1 MTNINT
7 DLILHPIRMRIIQHL
22 SKGEATVHELKEW
35 MSDVPQATLYRHLNR
50 LTNNKII
57 YIVDE
62 RKVRGAV
69 EKTYAMQEDS
79 PYMSAEELE
88 QLTCE
93 EHLKLFMTF
102 LSSVTGQARSY
113 LLNNPDLSGDSFGYN
128 QLDLYL
134 TKEEFKELT
143 EGMNELLTKFKSNR
157 PTKDND
163 KISLIQ
169 MLIPDFKEVTTN
181 DQN

>member
-1 MTNINT
+1 MTNLNT

-22 SKGEATVHELKEW
+22 SKGAATVNELKEW
-35 MSDVPQATLYRHLNR
+35 MADVPQATLYRHLNR
-50 LTNNKII
+50 LTKSEII
-57 YIVDE
+57 YVIHE
-62 RKVRGAV
+62 RKIRGAV
-69 EKTYAMQEDS
+69 EKTYAMQEDN
-79 PYMSAEELE
+79 PYMSVEELG
-88 QLTCE
+88 QLTGE

-113 LLNNPDLSGDSFGYN
+113 LLNHPDPAGDSFGYN

-134 TKEEFKELT
+134 TPDELKELN

-157 PTKDND
+157 PSKEND

-169 MLIPDFKEVTTN
+169 MLIPDAKGSDN
-181 DQN
+181 K

>member
-1 MTNINT
+1 MSHINT

-22 SKGEATVHELKEW
+22 SKGSATVNELKEW
-35 MSDVPQATLYRHLNR
+35 MADVPQATLYRHLNR
-50 LTNNKII
+50 LTENEII
-57 YIVDE
+57 YVIQE
-62 RKVRGAV
+62 RKIRGAV

-79 PYMSAEELE
+79 PYMSVEELN
-88 QLTCE
+88 QLSGE

-113 LLNNPDLSGDSFGYN
+113 LLNHPNPEEDSFGYN

-134 TKEEFKELT
+134 TPDELEELN
-143 EGMNELLTKFKSNR
+143 EGMNELLSKYKSNR
-157 PTKDND
+157 PSKEND

-169 MLIPDFKEVTTN
+169 MLIPDSKGRDN
-181 DQN
+181 Q